1 MTKLHAF
8 CSISDYLQSMTVDNS
23 FEVLCQ
29 FFRERRAPK
38 RALAAL
44 REGVEIGIRIGGQLE
59 CAVFRREDEIF
70 VERREAIH
78 PDFIFSV
85 NPETVII
92 LAQQTTDDIGNI
104 GLAVFKEMLTG
115 SVHVTMPGG
124 LFSVLRNGYLEVVA
138 TGGPAVAAYL
148 AQVGLNSPT
157 RVIHFLKNLG
167 K

>member
-1 MTKLHAF
+1 
-8 CSISDYLQSMTVDNS
+8 MTVDDS
-23 FEVLCQ
+23 YEVLCL
-29 FFRERRAPK
+29 FFQERQAPR

-44 REGVEIGIRIGGQLE
+44 REGVEIGIKIGGQLE
-59 CAVFRREDEIF
+59 CAVFRRQSDIY
-70 VERREAIH
+70 VERRKAAD
-78 PDFIFSV
+78 PDFIFSL
-85 NPETVII
+85 NPETVIV

-104 GLAVFKEMLTG
+104 GLAIFKEMLAG
-115 SVHVTMPGG
+115 SVQVKMPGG

-157 RVIHFLKNLG
+157 RVIRFLKNLG

>member
-1 MTKLHAF
+1 
-8 CSISDYLQSMTVDNS
+8 MTVDDS
-23 FEVLCQ
+23 YEVLSQ

-44 REGVEIGIRIGGQLE
+44 REGVEIGIQIGGQLE
-59 CAVFRREDEIF
+59 CAVFRREDDIY

-78 PDFIFSV
+78 PDFVFSLT
-85 NPETVII
+85 PETVIV
-92 LAQQTTDDIGNI
+92 LAQQTTDDVGNI
-104 GLAVFKEMLTG
+104 GLAIFKEMLAG
-115 SVHVTMPGG
+115 SVQVKMPSG
-124 LFSVLRNGYLEVVA
+124 LFWVLRNGYLEVVA

-157 RVIHFLKNLG
+157 RIIRFLKNLG

>member
-1 MTKLHAF
+1 
-8 CSISDYLQSMTVDNS
+8 MTVDDS
-23 FEVLCQ
+23 YEVLSQ

-44 REGVEIGIRIGGQLE
+44 REGVEIGIQIGGQLE
-59 CAVFRREDEIF
+59 CAVFRREDDIY

-78 PDFIFSV
+78 PDFVFSLT
-85 NPETVII
+85 PETVIV

-104 GLAVFKEMLTG
+104 GLAIFKEMLAG
-115 SVHVTMPGG
+115 SVQVKMPSG
-124 LFSVLRNGYLEVVA
+124 LFWVLRNGYLEVVA

-157 RVIHFLKNLG
+157 RIIRFLKNLG